1 MSELRP
7 EFKLLVE
14 CLECLHSGEELEFT
28 QEELEIMRVRILL
41 CSHIAESSQEIELV
55 VRSEHFWN
63 IRHKDCEQRNPKES
77 EPELPRELM
86 DVSTLGQKPNTA
98 LEITPCDR
106 KFIASLR
113 IKAD

>member
-14 CLECLHSGEELEFT
+14 CLEYLRSGEELEFT
-28 QEELEIMRVRILL
+28 QEELETMRLRILL

-55 VRSEHFWN
+55 ARSEHFWN
-63 IRHKDCEQRNPKES
+63 IRHKDCELRNPKKPK
-77 EPELPRELM
+77 PELPREPV
-86 DVSTLGQKPNTA
+86 DVSTLGQKTNTA

-106 KFIASLR
+106 KFLKSLR
-113 IKAD
+113 IKTD